1 MKTILVVDDHQTEF
15 EKIADKLKDGK
26 YRLIHASTYR
36 QAMDQLKPGEIDV
49 AVIDMALNPENPSDQ
64 SGLLVARDSSREIP
78 KIMITGVKD
87 VGEGMRKAFGIDSEG
102 RMIVFAFLTKQDV
115 WDGKLPD
122 AIESAFEAR
131 LIWERRERQSIQGQ
145 LLSDYRN
152 ARQFDMVNT
161 GVSFIVNV
169 VFVLLIVNTIHWIH
183 AGTAQIVLSSVVCM
197 GIVVSE
203 VVLNLFLAKRLE
215 GSGRRAESYHDEL
228 IQAWR
233 FEQLLKSTDHLES
246 SKDRNVAKLTIIRS
260 FAAHWNNS
268 GEQAEAT
275 EIIQPDDRK

>member
-1 MKTILVVDDHQTEF
+1 MKTILVVEDIQTDF
-15 EKIADKLKDGK
+15 DKIAEKLKSGK
-26 YRLIHASTYR
+26 YRVIHASTYR
-36 QAMDQLKPGEIDV
+36 QAMDLLKPEEIDV
-49 AVIDMALNPENPSDQ
+49 AVIDMALNPEDPTDR
-64 SGLLVARDSSREIP
+64 SGLLVAQNSSREIP

-87 VGEGMRKAFGIDSEG
+87 DADRVRAAFGIDSEG
-102 RMIVFAFLTKQDV
+102 RMIVFAFLSKQEI
-115 WDGKLPD
+115 WDDKLPD

-246 SKDRNVAKLTIIRS
+246 SNHRNVAKLAIIRA